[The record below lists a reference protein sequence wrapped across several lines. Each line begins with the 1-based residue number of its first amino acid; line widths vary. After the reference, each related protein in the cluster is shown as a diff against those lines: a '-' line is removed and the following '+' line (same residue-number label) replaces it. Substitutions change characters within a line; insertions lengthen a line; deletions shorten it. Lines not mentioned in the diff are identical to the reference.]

1 MGTTPGDDRLLPGRV
16 RLALLATRKV
26 EALMSARTAEPVA
39 SPGAGRQDWEPL
51 PRRPDR
57 PGRLRGRRPGS
68 GSGPPGANPS
78 GGKDRFAAEGRSG
91 GKGRS
96 GGQGPSA
103 RARWGLRAASVLFP
117 LALWA
122 AVSTAEVVDPT
133 FLPSPLAVLEAFA
146 EMLGTGQLVD
156 DTLASLGRVGAGF
169 GLAVLIS
176 VPLGVAMGTSA
187 VALALLEPV
196 VGLLRY
202 MPAAAF
208 IPLLIIWLGLG
219 EPSKIAILVLGV
231 VFFNTLM
238 VADAVR
244 RVPGELG
251 QAAATLGARRGE
263 ILRKVTWPYALPAV
277 VDAARINAAAA
288 WNFVVVAE
296 LVAAESGLGYRIV
309 RAQRFLQTDKIFA
322 VLIVIGVV
330 GLLIDVALRVLRDR
344 LGRWVV

>member
-1 MGTTPGDDRLLPGRV
+1 MESMPGDRLRPGRV
-16 RLALLATRKV
+16 QLALLATRKV
-26 EALMSARTAEPVA
+26 AAVMSAGTAEPVA
-39 SPGAGRQDWEPL
+39 PPEAGRRAWEPL
-51 PRRPDR
+51 PRRAGR
-57 PGRLRGRRPGS
+57 PGPAWKRSS
-68 GSGPPGANPS
+68 GMSV
-78 GGKDRFAAEGRSG
+78 
-91 GKGRS
+91 
-96 GGQGPSA
+96 
-103 RARWGLRAASVLFP
+103 RARWGLRAASVLVP
-117 LALWA
+117 LVLWTVA
-122 AVSTAEVVDPT
+122 GMAELVDPT

-146 EMLGTGQLVD
+146 EMLGTGLLLD

-169 GLAVLIS
+169 GLAVAIS
-176 VPLGVAMGTSA
+176 VPVGVAMGTSA
-187 VALALLEPV
+187 VALALLEPA

-219 EPSKIAILVLGV
+219 EPSKVAILLLGV

-263 ILRKVTWPYALPAV
+263 ILRKVIWPYALPAV

-296 LVAAESGLGYRIV
+296 LIAAESGLGYRIV

-322 VLIVIGVV
+322 VLIVIGAV
-330 GLLIDVALRVLRDR
+330 GLLIDVVLRMLRDR
-344 LGRWVV
+344 LGRWTA

>member
-1 MGTTPGDDRLLPGRV
+1 METTPGDDRLWPGRV
-16 RLALLATRKV
+16 QFALLATRKV
-26 EALMSARTAEPVA
+26 EALMSARTVEPA
-39 SPGAGRQDWEPL
+39 APPDEGRRDWEPL
-51 PRRPDR
+51 PRRSDR
-57 PGRLRGRRPGS
+57 PGRLRRRPS
-68 GSGPPGANPS
+68 GSGAS
-78 GGKDRFAAEGRSG
+78 VGKDRSG
-91 GKGRS
+91 AG
-96 GGQGPSA
+96 GPSV
-103 RARWGLRAASVLFP
+103 RARWGLRAASVLVP

-122 AVSTAEVVDPT
+122 AVGMAGLVDPT

-146 EMLGTGQLVD
+146 EMLGSGQLLD
-156 DTLASLGRVGAGF
+156 DTLASLGRVGTGF

-187 VALALLEPV
+187 VALALLEPA

-296 LVAAESGLGYRIV
+296 LIAAESGLGYRIV

-322 VLIVIGVV
+322 VLVVIGIV
-330 GLLIDVALRVLRDR
+330 GLLIDVALRLLRDR
-344 LGRWVV
+344 LGRWVA

>member
-1 MGTTPGDDRLLPGRV
+1 MEIRPGPDRLRPGRV
-16 RLALLATRKV
+16 QLALLLSQRVT
-26 EALMSARTAEPVA
+26 ALMSARTVAPVA
-39 SPGAGRQDWEPL
+39 PPDTGRRTWEPL
-51 PRRPDR
+51 PRRGGRSR
-57 PGRLRGRRPGS
+57 PAWMRGH
-68 GSGPPGANPS
+68 S
-78 GGKDRFAAEGRSG
+78 GGAGLSL
-91 GKGRS
+91 
-96 GGQGPSA
+96 
-103 RARWGLRAASVLFP
+103 RARWGLRAASILVP
-117 LALWA
+117 LAVWT
-122 AVSTAEVVDPT
+122 AVSMAGLVDPA
-133 FLPSPLAVLEAFA
+133 FLPSPPAVLEAFG
-146 EMLGTGQLVD
+146 EMLGTGQLAR

-176 VPLGVAMGTSA
+176 VPLGVAMGTSQ
-187 VALALLEPV
+187 VALALLEPA

-202 MPAAAF
+202 MPASAF

-251 QAAATLGARRGE
+251 QVAATLGAGLGE
-263 ILRKVTWPYALPAV
+263 VLRKVTWPYALPAI

-322 VLIVIGVV
+322 VLIVIGIV
-330 GLLIDVALRVLRDR
+330 GLLIDVALRILRDR

>member
-1 MGTTPGDDRLLPGRV
+1 METTPGDDRLLPGRV

-26 EALMSARTAEPVA
+26 EALMSARTTEPVA

-51 PRRPDR
+51 PRRPVR

-68 GSGPPGANPS
+68 GSGLS
-78 GGKDRFAAEGRSG
+78 GGKDRSAAKGRFP

-96 GGQGPSA
+96 GGQGLSV

-122 AVSTAEVVDPT
+122 AVSTADLVDPT

-296 LVAAESGLGYRIV
+296 LIAAESGLGYRIV

>member
-1 MGTTPGDDRLLPGRV
+1 METTPGDDRLLPGRV

-51 PRRPDR
+51 PRRSDR
-57 PGRLRGRRPGS
+57 QGRLRGRRLGS
-68 GSGPPGANPS
+68 GSGPSGANPS
-78 GGKDRFAAEGRSG
+78 GGKGRSAAEGRFP

-96 GGQGPSA
+96 GGGPSA

-122 AVSTAEVVDPT
+122 AVSTAGLVDPT

-146 EMLGTGQLVD
+146 EMLGTGQLLD

-219 EPSKIAILVLGV
+219 ELSKIAILVLGV

-296 LVAAESGLGYRIV
+296 LIAAESGLGYRIV